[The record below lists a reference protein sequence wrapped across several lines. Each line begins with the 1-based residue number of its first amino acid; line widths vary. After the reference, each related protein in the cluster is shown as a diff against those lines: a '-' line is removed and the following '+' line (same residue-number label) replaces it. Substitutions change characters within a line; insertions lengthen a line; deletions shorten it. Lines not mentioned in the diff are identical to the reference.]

1 MYTIKEFA
9 LKFNIT
15 EHTVRYYT
23 DIGLL
28 PCKRDGANRRVF
40 DDESANWMQGILCL
54 KGCGA
59 SLEDIKEYCELC
71 KLSEAKDNLEARYKI
86 ILKQKE
92 KAYELLKEAENTVE
106 YLENKAKHY
115 EDILAGKSDDDTNPA
130 RWTDITRPLPHN

>member
-1 MYTIKEFA
+1 MYTIKDFA

-28 PCKRDGANRRVF
+28 PCKRDGANRRMF

-71 KLSEAKDNLEARYKI
+71 KLSESKDNLEARYKI

-106 YLENKAKHY
+106 YLEKKAKHY

-130 RWTDITRPLPHN
+130 VWTDKTRPLPHN